1 MGSLL
6 IRDGRL
12 LCDSGELESADLLV
26 EDGVIVARGSSIEP
40 EAGLEV
46 LDAGGRLVIPGL
58 VNAHTHSNQT
68 LEKGL
73 CDALP
78 LDAWMVIASYGG
90 AGALMGPDE
99 LRISTLM
106 GAIEM
111 LRSGT
116 TSVVDCV
123 RVDLNCFAEGLDSV
137 MNAYVESGMRANVA
151 AQYTDIDFF
160 SSLPVELIEGGGSLL
175 KPPRASPVEVLGQV
189 EEFLTHWKGREPLVT
204 PMLGPSS
211 LPRCSTELFE
221 ASIDLALRQEVR
233 LQTHL
238 LSARS
243 QVPFAYTRYGG
254 SMVAYLDRL
263 GCLEDWASFA
273 HAIWLDDH
281 DISMLAASPA
291 AAVHNPVS
299 NLKLGAGIAPA
310 TELWRSGCSVALGAD
325 GASSNDSQNMWET
338 IKMSAILHR
347 IALAPQEWPG
357 ASDALGM
364 CWRGGSAVMGRDLGR
379 LDVGACADLVIL
391 DWGQLLPAPS
401 DQVRNQLVYS
411 ELGSSVST
419 VVIDGNIVV
428 RDGEVQTVD
437 VVEVQEAAAEVVA
450 RIWAT
455 LPARLDRFDE
465 LSPMLGRLEKAVSE
479 YSLDFRRTCCW

>member
-1 MGSLL
+1 MSALL
-6 IRDGRL
+6 LRNGRL
-12 LCDSGELESADLLV
+12 LVDHGEIESADLLI
-26 EDGVIVARGSSIEP
+26 EDGRIVERGPSLDP
-40 EAGLEV
+40 PAAAEV
-46 LDAGGRLVIPGL
+46 LELDDALVVPGL

-99 LRISTLM
+99 LRIATLM

-111 LRSGT
+111 LRTGT
-116 TSVVDCV
+116 TSVVDCL
-123 RVDLNCFAEGLDSV
+123 RVDLECFDEGLDSV
-137 MNAYVESGMRANVA
+137 MNAYAESGMRAHVA
-151 AQYTDIDFF
+151 AQYTDVDFF
-160 SSLPVELIEGGGSLL
+160 SSLPVELIDGGDELL
-175 KPPRASPVEVLGQV
+175 RPPRSTPTEVLARV
-189 EEFLTHWKGREPLVT
+189 EDFVERWAGRHPLVT

-221 ASIDLALRQEVR
+221 ASIDLARRRGVR

-243 QVPFAYTRYGG
+243 QVPFAKQRYGG

-273 HAIWLDDH
+273 HAIWLDD
-281 DISMLAASPA
+281 DDVAQLAASPA
-291 AAVHNPVS
+291 AVIHNPVS

-310 TELWRSGCSVALGAD
+310 PALWRQGGRVALGSD

-338 IKMSAILHR
+338 LKMSAILHR
-347 IALAPQEWPG
+347 VALDPGEWPG
-357 ASDALGM
+357 SSDALGM
-364 CWRGGSAVMGRDLGR
+364 CWQGGAAVLGRQVGR
-379 LDVGACADLVIL
+379 LDVGACADLAIL
-391 DWGQLLPAPS
+391 DWGQLLPAPA
-401 DQVRNQLVYS
+401 DQVRHQLVYS
-411 ELGSSVST
+411 ELGSSVRT
-419 VVIDGNIVV
+419 VIVDGDVVV
-428 RDGEVQTVD
+428 RDGVVQTID
-437 VVEVQEAAAEVVA
+437 VAAVQEAATEVVA

-455 LPARLDRFDE
+455 LPDRLERFAE
-465 LSPMLGRLEKAVSE
+465 LAPTLSRLEKAVSE
-479 YSLDFRRTCCW
+479 FQLDFRRSCCW